1 MLVITRGY
9 IKSPRNIWMWCAKSK
24 TGHWPSPVGL
34 RYIKPCKTWFNK
46 TRIVYTIL
54 GKISWLKLD
63 GTYPNV
69 VLLVVYVIFF
79 NGRSNGCWF
88 VYKGTTYIPKEIK
101 PWWNIVQIR
110 NLLDFLVQLL
120 PARCLFFF
128 CYPEPSECLTIMIHG
143 EPRSTTH
150 VINRPSFLASIPF
163 VKIRSPFC
171 SPFYVLVCNVMLCPE
186 MEYTP

>member
-1 MLVITRGY
+1 MERSTMLLIGKPLVNHLFLWAIYIMAMLVITRGY

-128 CYPEPSECLTIMIHG
+128 VTLILVNVWLSW
-143 EPRSTTH
+143 STENQG
-150 VINRPSFLASIPF
+150 VQP
-163 VKIRSPFC
+163 
-171 SPFYVLVCNVMLCPE
+171 M
-186 MEYTP
+186 

>member
-1 MLVITRGY
+1 MAMLVITRGY

-46 TRIVYTIL
+46 NSYSLYDTR
-54 GKISWLKLD
+54 K
-63 GTYPNV
+63 N
-69 VLLVVYVIFF
+69 LLVEVGRNISKTWYYWFVYVIFF

-110 NLLDFLVQLL
+110 NLLDFSGTVC
-120 PARCLFFF
+120 CLHDAWFFF
-128 CYPEPSECLTIMIHG
+128 YPDPSECLTIMIHG
-143 EPRSTTH
+143 EPRSNNPCNQPA
-150 VINRPSFLASIPF
+150 IISSIYS
-163 VKIRSPFC
+163 IC
-171 SPFYVLVCNVMLCPE
+171 E
-186 MEYTP
+186 D